1 MGCTLYN
8 IMDGCRLLLCGMSDH
23 YAGKILPMGVKI
35 PYILT
40 FFNIP
45 YRVRHFPN
53 SVAKVVIFPELTQKN
68 GWNLS

>member
-8 IMDGCRLLLCGMSDH
+8 IMDGCRLPLRRMSDH

-40 FFNIP
+40 FLNIP
-45 YRVRHFPN
+45 SRVRHFPN
-53 SVAKVVIFPELTQKN
+53 SGAKVVIFFELAQKN